1 MGSVL
6 TTEEFAELFRS
17 ARCSA
22 RHMENRDRYDVPG
35 EREELRRF
43 LDGDWTESD
52 ERHERTGW
60 ERTVRGLVD
69 QGRRFERVRIV
80 PEPLTDY
87 LRFELF
93 GCRLNVEF
101 GEDVRYLDRAEAV
114 RLDLPDHDFWVFDST
129 TLVLLRFTA
138 DDRPLTHEIV
148 TDPELVVRHE
158 SWMDVAMSHAIPY
171 VDYLAQDPTRET
183 APVGWV

>member
-6 TTEEFAELFRS
+6 TPEEFAGLFCNIR
-17 ARCSA
+17 RSA

-35 EREELRRF
+35 EREEFRRF
-43 LDGDWTESD
+43 LDGDWTERD
-52 ERHERTGW
+52 ERRERSGW
-60 ERTVRGLVD
+60 EAIVRGVVD
-69 QGRRFERVRIV
+69 RGGRFERVRVV

-101 GEDVRYLDRAEAV
+101 GEDVRYLDRTEAV
-114 RLDLPDHDFWVFDST
+114 RLDLPDHDFWVFDSS

-138 DDRPLTHEIV
+138 DDRPLAHEVI
-148 TDPELVVRHE
+148 TDPELVERHE
-158 SWMDVAMSHAIPY
+158 AVLDLAIANATAY
-171 VDYLAQDPTRET
+171 ADYLAQDPARET
-183 APVGWV
+183 PPVRG